1 MLRGKG
7 SRSGYKNIDEKAR
20 EQLLERVLNQG
31 ESLKEV
37 SNALN
42 INISTSKAIL
52 KVFTQEGRIG
62 KKKKRNKVVDV
73 LETFSFFNQSG
84 DRF

>member
-1 MLRGKG
+1 
-7 SRSGYKNIDEKAR
+7 
-20 EQLLERVLNQG
+20 
-31 ESLKEV
+31 
-37 SNALN
+37 
-42 INISTSKAIL
+42 
-52 KVFTQEGRIG
+52 VFTQEGRIG